1 MIQLCDVLTPAASRM
16 AGLSISAAGDSDMK
30 QSQRNENPQPYPNS
44 TRLPSFDTDRGT
56 ENGTRYLER
65 KCVVC
70 VDNIYAWNVLCVF
83 VLTNIFC
90 IPRHVPSI
98 CFGLD
103 DPPDQHY
110 IYLLFKGSNQPFCSG
125 DIRLEVKKQT
135 FCRSFFLKSCKFNFY
150 CISSSDCCTV
160 LREIL
165 WYISVF
171 SSKLCFVHYI
181 SSVRIAPGVW
191 CVLSGSVFTVG
202 CR

>member
-110 IYLLFKGSNQPFCSG
+110 IYYLS
-125 DIRLEVKKQT
+125 T
-135 FCRSFFLKSCKFNFY
+135 F
-150 CISSSDCCTV
+150 
-160 LREIL
+160 
-165 WYISVF
+165 
-171 SSKLCFVHYI
+171 
-181 SSVRIAPGVW
+181 
-191 CVLSGSVFTVG
+191 
-202 CR
+202 